1 MKKYLK
7 RKAYISMIVCEVESL
22 YLHELRKICEALV
35 ELLKKWYNRVMKNL
49 LMLTAEGSEKRRLQG
64 VWQRKQGNSY

>member
-35 ELLKKWYNRVMKNL
+35 ELLKKRYNRVMKNL

-64 VWQRKQGNSY
+64 VW

>member
-22 YLHELRKICEALV
+22 YLHELRKIICEALV

-64 VWQRKQGNSY
+64 VW

>member
-1 MKKYLK
+1 M
-7 RKAYISMIVCEVESL
+7 RKTIDSTEVESL

-35 ELLKKWYNRVMKNL
+35 ELLKKWYNRAMKNL

-64 VWQRKQGNSY
+64 VW

>member
-7 RKAYISMIVCEVESL
+7 RKAYISMIVCEAESL

-64 VWQRKQGNSY
+64 VW

>member
-1 MKKYLK
+1 MQLVLAIY
-7 RKAYISMIVCEVESL
+7 EFL

-64 VWQRKQGNSY
+64 VW

>member
-1 MKKYLK
+1 
-7 RKAYISMIVCEVESL
+7 MIVCEVESI

-64 VWQRKQGNSY
+64 VW